1 MCVGGVVVVGGRGLY
16 ALLPSLS
23 YGTLSNSES
32 RFPGARDLR
41 LMVQRGQ
48 LHTSAAPS
56 IQKRG
61 RGQLRSRLNQPIEPL
76 PPAPHFRD
84 WLPTPQLGWGSSP
97 PRSQSGSSI
106 PALAAPPPGP
116 RLLRPRE
123 AGLCPGPAFPRPP
136 GGGGPWRARSLAVAR
151 AGAGTRS
158 ADWPARLGGAQEPG
172 ESLGEA
178 RQRPAAAGA
187 QDADRS
193 SRSWAD
199 WSPHIG
205 AEAWR

>member
-1 MCVGGVVVVGGRGLY
+1 MRGRGVVVGGRGPY
-16 ALLPSLS
+16 ALSPSLS

-32 RFPGARDLR
+32 RFPGAGDLR

-61 RGQLRSRLNQPIEPL
+61 RGQLRSRLNQPREP
-76 PPAPHFRD
+76 PPAPAPHFRD
-84 WLPTPQLGWGSSP
+84 GLLTPQLGWGSSP
-97 PRSQSGSSI
+97 PRSQPGSSI
-106 PALAAPPPGP
+106 QALAAPPPGP

-123 AGLCPGPAFPRPP
+123 AGLCPRPAFPRPP

-151 AGAGTRS
+151 ARAGTRIS
-158 ADWPARLGGAQEPG
+158 DWPARLGGAQEPG

-178 RQRPAAAGA
+178 GQRPGAAGA
-187 QDADRS
+187 QGADR
-193 SRSWAD
+193 
-199 WSPHIG
+199 
-205 AEAWR
+205 